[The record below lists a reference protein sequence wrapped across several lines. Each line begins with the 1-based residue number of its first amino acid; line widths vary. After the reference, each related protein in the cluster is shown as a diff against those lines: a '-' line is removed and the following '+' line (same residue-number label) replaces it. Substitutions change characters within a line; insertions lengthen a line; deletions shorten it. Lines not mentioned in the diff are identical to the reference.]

1 MRVAWTKEV
10 VVELMQ
16 VVQVCILM
24 VEARWLAIRLDI
36 RCGKKRKRAMTLRF
50 WSKGI
55 KLPLTEVGMT
65 LRRKL
70 GDR

>member
-24 VEARWLAIRLDI
+24 VEAGWLAIRLDI
-36 RCGKKRKRAMTLRF
+36 RCGKKRKRAMTKVLVQRD
-50 WSKGI
+50 KAA
-55 KLPLTEVGMT
+55 TY
-65 LRRKL
+65 
-70 GDR
+70 